1 MNPQENEMDTNSV
14 TEDIQLDDLIVDL
27 SNQDL
32 LQDTPPGSPLVPQ
45 PVAGTSMLEE
55 LETTT
60 PPFSILNEPLLPHRT
75 PLLPEVFQQPQ
86 ISQEELASVRS
97 TWQGIDSLR
106 MALESQG
113 AKLAAVIS
121 RMHSVELE
129 VRNLKRSATSH
140 PEDPSPVVKKFCVE
154 EAVRQIVQLQ

>member
-1 MNPQENEMDTNSV
+1 MNPQENKMDTNSV

-60 PPFSILNEPLLPHRT
+60 VPFSILNEPVLPHRT
-75 PLLPEVFQQPQ
+75 PPGP
-86 ISQEELASVRS
+86 SQ
-97 TWQGIDSLR
+97 
-106 MALESQG
+106 
-113 AKLAAVIS
+113 
-121 RMHSVELE
+121 
-129 VRNLKRSATSH
+129 
-140 PEDPSPVVKKFCVE
+140 DPP
-154 EAVRQIVQLQ
+154 A